1 MSNLLDIRDYSL
13 DIDTFDGP
21 VHVLK
26 GINLSVKRG
35 DTLGI
40 VGESGS
46 GKTVLVRSILG
57 IGPKRAR
64 RTGGSVIFDE
74 INLDTLDEKGWKKI
88 RGVRISMIFQDPMT
102 FLNPLFTIGRQ
113 ISDVIAA
120 HTRAAG
126 KPNTGSKVRR
136 VRAEQLLD
144 QVGIADP
151 ARVVDQY
158 PHQLSGG
165 MRQRV
170 LIAMALAGEP
180 DLLIADEPTTA
191 LDVTVQAQVL
201 ELINELV
208 ARLNLTVI
216 MISHDVGAIAMV
228 AKRCAVM
235 YQGEIVEQGMT
246 TDILK
251 SPQHPY
257 TQRLLAAV
265 PDIDTVGATSV
276 PAQATAVDG
285 GSETEKTQHK
295 PLLEVI
301 DLTKVYKTKSSG
313 EVRAV
318 NGVGFSVMPGE
329 ILGVVGESGSGKST
343 VARLLMRLIEP
354 TSGDIILD
362 GQNIT
367 GVTGE
372 PLRKMRQHMQLV
384 FQNPHS
390 ALNGRHTIGDA
401 IGEPL
406 RIQTRMGRAAI
417 EKRVEE
423 LLDIVQL
430 PKLFKYRYPHELSG
444 GQKQRICIARAVAL
458 NPKLLVLD
466 EPTSALDVSV
476 QAQVLDFLEELRAD
490 LNLTYVFISH
500 NLAVVRNVCDR
511 VLVMKRGDIV
521 EQGGT
526 EAIFA
531 NPQHAYTQSLI
542 ESGRKTSKAAF

>member
-1 MSNLLDIRDYSL
+1 
-13 DIDTFDGP
+13 
-21 VHVLK
+21 
-26 GINLSVKRG
+26 
-35 DTLGI
+35 
-40 VGESGS
+40 
-46 GKTVLVRSILG
+46 
-57 IGPKRAR
+57 
-64 RTGGSVIFDE
+64 
-74 INLDTLDEKGWKKI
+74 
-88 RGVRISMIFQDPMT
+88 
-102 FLNPLFTIGRQ
+102 
-113 ISDVIAA
+113 
-120 HTRAAG
+120 
-126 KPNTGSKVRR
+126 
-136 VRAEQLLD
+136 
-144 QVGIADP
+144 
-151 ARVVDQY
+151 
-158 PHQLSGG
+158 
-165 MRQRV
+165 
-170 LIAMALAGEP
+170 
-180 DLLIADEPTTA
+180 
-191 LDVTVQAQVL
+191 
-201 ELINELV
+201 
-208 ARLNLTVI
+208 RLNLTVI

-235 YQGEIVEQGMT
+235 YQGEIVEQGIT

-257 TQRLLAAV
+257 TQSLLSAV
-265 PDIDTVGATSV
+265 LDIDTVSPTSV
-276 PAQATAVDG
+276 PAQAIEASNVAEHQTRP
-285 GSETEKTQHK
+285 K
-295 PLLEVI
+295 PLLEAI
-301 DLTKVYKTKSSG
+301 DLIKIYKTKSSG

-343 VARLLMRLIEP
+343 IARLLMRLIEP

-406 RIQTRMGRAAI
+406 RIQTRMSRAAI

-430 PKLFKYRYPHELSG
+430 PKAFRYRYPHELSG

-490 LNLTYVFISH
+490 FNLTYVFISH
-500 NLAVVRNVCDR
+500 NLAVIRNICDR
-511 VLVMKRGDIV
+511 VLVMKHGDIV
-521 EQGGT
+521 EQGQT

-542 ESGRKTSKAAF
+542 ESGRKTSNGARRIDVGD

>member
-1 MSNLLDIRDYSL
+1 
-13 DIDTFDGP
+13 
-21 VHVLK
+21 
-26 GINLSVKRG
+26 
-35 DTLGI
+35 
-40 VGESGS
+40 
-46 GKTVLVRSILG
+46 
-57 IGPKRAR
+57 
-64 RTGGSVIFDE
+64 
-74 INLDTLDEKGWKKI
+74 
-88 RGVRISMIFQDPMT
+88 
-102 FLNPLFTIGRQ
+102 
-113 ISDVIAA
+113 
-120 HTRAAG
+120 
-126 KPNTGSKVRR
+126 
-136 VRAEQLLD
+136 
-144 QVGIADP
+144 
-151 ARVVDQY
+151 
-158 PHQLSGG
+158 
-165 MRQRV
+165 
-170 LIAMALAGEP
+170 
-180 DLLIADEPTTA
+180 
-191 LDVTVQAQVL
+191 VQAQVL

-265 PDIDTVGATSV
+265 PDIDTVSPETV
-276 PAQATAVDG
+276 PAQVITG
-285 GSETEKTQHK
+285 GSENKNDGSVSEKTSPR

-430 PKLFKYRYPHELSG
+430 PKQFKYRYPHELSG